1 MFISRP
7 CLSSIR
13 ITDNL
18 PLFMP
23 ADIQYKKKLYTMYT
37 VHKLD
42 VKFRVIDP
50 PFSPQRPT
58 EPNVLLLNSA
68 VLGGAI
74 STGFAFA
81 FVLSLL
87 KPLVSNQR
95 MLGEISGLPV
105 FGSVPLVQSP
115 AQKRDAL
122 KQTLVFSIIAFS
134 LFIALASLSFKYA
147 LGMA

>member
-1 MFISRP
+1 MTE
-7 CLSSIR
+7 L
-13 ITDNL
+13 
-18 PLFMP
+18 
-23 ADIQYKKKLYTMYT
+23 KKLNRDYSTISSQHAALLARRESAHMT
-37 VHKLD
+37 EEVKQRGND